1 MFFNHFKVYN
11 NVVRFISIKSV
22 SKLSYTLLIPYLL
35 ACTVLYFID
44 ISLSKIFFTSYFFS
58 LGLIFSSRIIARAL
72 LNDIRTTNNVAIL
85 LDQVYLNDS
94 DCGPILNIIENENYK
109 VVSILSNE
117 KEIDGLIINGVVVNY
132 VDNIKKLI
140 EKENVTT
147 LFIPSKLND
156 KEIRKKF
163 TTSFWTIL

>member
-22 SKLSYTLLIPYLL
+22 SKLSYTYLYPIYS
-35 ACTVLYFID
+35 CTVLYFID

-85 LDQVYLNDS
+85 LDQ
-94 DCGPILNIIENENYK
+94 
-109 VVSILSNE
+109 
-117 KEIDGLIINGVVVNY
+117 
-132 VDNIKKLI
+132 
-140 EKENVTT
+140 
-147 LFIPSKLND
+147 FI
-156 KEIRKKF
+156 
-163 TTSFWTIL
+163 